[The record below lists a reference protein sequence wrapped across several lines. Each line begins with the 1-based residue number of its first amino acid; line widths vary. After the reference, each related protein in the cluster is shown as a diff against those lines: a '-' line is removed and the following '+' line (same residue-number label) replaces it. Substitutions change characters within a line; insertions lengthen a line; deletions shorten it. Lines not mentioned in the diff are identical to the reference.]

1 LNSAS
6 VVRIFWI
13 MMIFPEQA
21 MSAATPGV
29 DGKWSIRQRVAQIE
43 GGKRQTDGCGV
54 LAHLNFEAP
63 S

>member
-1 LNSAS
+1 
-6 VVRIFWI
+6 

-29 DGKWSIRQRVAQIE
+29 DGKWSMRQRVAQIE